1 MRSVTLLRRVAL
13 MALVLAATPRGTEA
27 QDRPGLRI
35 VGPGDEVRVVGME
48 LGRGYA
54 ALPASELS
62 ALGWTVR
69 ERDGIWELHHPS
81 GAEVRLRP
89 GTPFFRWGGD
99 LLQLTAEPYL
109 VGGRLRVP
117 AQLATDFL
125 PARLPGLYA
134 VADGGGIRVVEDS
147 TAGPRSGAEESAGGE
162 GAPSGVGEA
171 DAGARVVIIDPG
183 HGGRDSGAWGP
194 GGAREKKV
202 ALGVALALERALARY
217 PGLEVHLTRRTDTLI
232 PLWKRG
238 EWATRTKGERPGVF
252 ISIHANALPGA
263 RSTRGFETYFLSEA
277 RTDHERRV
285 AANENAPLE
294 LENGEAPVGE
304 DGDLDFILKELRNLD
319 HAHWSGLLAEFIQT
333 RVDPVHPGPN
343 RGVKQGPFAVITNAL
358 MPAVLVETG
367 FISNPDEARLLS
379 DGAFQEELAGAIAR
393 AVIDF
398 FQRYPPG
405 RGVDLQGS
413 GTARR

>member
-1 MRSVTLLRRVAL
+1 MRPVTLLPRLAL
-13 MALVLAATPRGTEA
+13 AALVLSATPRGAEA

-48 LGRGYA
+48 RRHGYA
-54 ALPASELS
+54 ALPATELT

-69 ERDGIWELHHPS
+69 EGDGIWELDHPS
-81 GAEVRLRP
+81 GAEVRLHA

-99 LLQLTAEPYL
+99 LLQLAAEPYL
-109 VGGRLRVP
+109 VDGRLFVP

-125 PARLPGLYA
+125 PARLPALYA
-134 VADGGGIRVVEDS
+134 AAAAGIRLVEDS
-147 TAGPRSGAEESAGGE
+147 VARTRSGAADPGGAEVRPRAGEEE
-162 GAPSGVGEA
+162 
-171 DAGARVVIIDPG
+171 DARPRVVIIDPG

-194 GGAREKKV
+194 GGAREKNV

-217 PGLEVHLTRRTDTLI
+217 PGLEVHLTRRTDTLVPI
-232 PLWKRG
+232 WKRG

-252 ISIHANALPGA
+252 LSIHANALPGA

-285 AANENAPLE
+285 VANENAPLE
-294 LENGEAPVGE
+294 LENG
-304 DGDLDFILKELRNLD
+304 DGPAADDADMDFILKELRNLD
-319 HAHWSGLLAEFIQT
+319 HPHWSELLAEFIQK

-367 FISNPDEARLLS
+367 FISNAAEARLLS
-379 DGAFQEELAGAIAR
+379 DAAFQEKLGAAIAQ
-393 AVIDF
+393 AVVDF
-398 FQRYPPG
+398 FERYPPG
-405 RGVDLQGS
+405 RGRDLRDS